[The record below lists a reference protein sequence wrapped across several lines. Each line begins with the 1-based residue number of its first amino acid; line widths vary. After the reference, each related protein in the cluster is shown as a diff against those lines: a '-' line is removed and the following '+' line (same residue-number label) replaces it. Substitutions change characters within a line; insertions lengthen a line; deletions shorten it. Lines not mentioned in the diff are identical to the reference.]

1 MEILKRLAFVIHW
14 IGFIIGVISFLLISF
29 APDGDGNILG
39 LTKLLLGIFFLIL
52 YTGIGWLIRYVISG
66 MIHFLPW
73 KN

>member
-29 APDGDGNILG
+29 APDGYGNILG
-39 LTKLLLGIFFLIL
+39 WERLLLGIFLFAL
-52 YTGIGWLIRYVISG
+52 YTSIGWLIRYVISG
-66 MIHFLPW
+66 NIHVLPW

>member
-1 MEILKRLAFVIHW
+1 MEILKRLALVIHW
-14 IGFIIGVISFLLISF
+14 IGFIVGVITFLLISF
-29 APDGDGNILG
+29 SDGSIQG
-39 LTKLLLGIFFLIL
+39 LTKLLLGFFFLIL

>member
-1 MEILKRLAFVIHW
+1 MEILKRLALVIHW
-14 IGFIIGVISFLLISF
+14 IGFIVGVITFLLISF
-29 APDGDGNILG
+29 SDGDIFG
-39 LTKLLLGIFFLIL
+39 LTRLLLGIFFLFL